1 MTKHDRI
8 QVASQQVVE
17 ATSELKGQMAVICT
31 VATTISTLLNNPEV
45 IRIIATAI
53 VDVQEQMELINK

>member
-1 MTKHDRI
+1 MKREDRI
-8 QVASQQVVE
+8 NTASQQVVE
-17 ATSELKGQMAVICT
+17 ATSELKGQMAIICT
-31 VATTISTLLNNPEV
+31 IATTISTLLNNPEV